1 MSNKDAR
8 VESLDYLRGVMAL
21 SVVIYHY
28 VSWSGGYGLL
38 GSEHLLGKLGVY
50 AVSMFYILSGLSL
63 AYVYDGKIKSL
74 SDAKKFA
81 IKRIFRIFPLFW
93 IVTTLALIIK
103 FKSEINF
110 QFPFYEAFLNY
121 TLTFGFIS
129 PSSYFSIGA
138 WSIGNEM
145 VFYFILCITYLIANK
160 FDRVIEIVTI
170 VSIFMGII
178 YTFWILTPNNTL
190 AEQWTSYINPL
201 NQFFFFMAG
210 VSIFRFRKHTILPL
224 NRKSY
229 LIIFIFSSFIF
240 FIYPSEGDAINIT
253 TSLSRIILSASCVI
267 FVLSVYILDPHGNN
281 YIYRGLK
288 TLGQIS
294 YSIYLLHPV
303 ISAILISLLKKSGI
317 NISLQIAYL
326 VSFILVLIAGYISF
340 NFVERPMMN
349 ISKKITNKM

>member
-110 QFPFYEAFLNY
+110 QFP
-121 TLTFGFIS
+121 
-129 PSSYFSIGA
+129 
-138 WSIGNEM
+138 
-145 VFYFILCITYLIANK
+145 
-160 FDRVIEIVTI
+160 
-170 VSIFMGII
+170 
-178 YTFWILTPNNTL
+178 
-190 AEQWTSYINPL
+190 
-201 NQFFFFMAG
+201 
-210 VSIFRFRKHTILPL
+210 
-224 NRKSY
+224 
-229 LIIFIFSSFIF
+229 
-240 FIYPSEGDAINIT
+240 
-253 TSLSRIILSASCVI
+253 
-267 FVLSVYILDPHGNN
+267 
-281 YIYRGLK
+281 
-288 TLGQIS
+288 
-294 YSIYLLHPV
+294 
-303 ISAILISLLKKSGI
+303 
-317 NISLQIAYL
+317 
-326 VSFILVLIAGYISF
+326 ISF
-340 NFVERPMMN
+340 L
-349 ISKKITNKM
+349 